1 MENLIDSSLEIAGA
15 IYSYAHDEKNNEL
28 MARVDLKPT
37 YFEKMTQAEIISV
50 AGIIMEAASKL
61 SPEALANEDI
71 SAEEISTYAKLI
83 SFFKAIKSSKREAV
97 IDRSGTTEKLNQL
110 FEEANA
116 LIKEKLDR
124 LARQFK
130 RKDPDFFLK
139 YKAART
145 VLYRNASKKEAE
157 VGGAKS

>member
-1 MENLIDSSLEIAGA
+1 
-15 IYSYAHDEKNNEL
+15 